1 MLDVSLGSMRTTIYV
16 LWSLVP
22 LFFLLTWLWGV
33 LERLGKEEKRGSS
46 LDAFKQF
53 FFVLLCVLVCIAID
67 QTVLADIV
75 SNIFADFLPLALF
88 QVILLPVVLYLGALV
103 IGPSKQILITKAPSP
118 TKPKKR
124 R

>member
-1 MLDVSLGSMRTTIYV
+1 MRTSIYV

-46 LDAFKQF
+46 IDAFKQF
-53 FFVLLCVLVCIAID
+53 LFVLFCVAVCIVID
-67 QTVLADIV
+67 QTILEDVVNSL
-75 SNIFADFLPLALF
+75 FADFLPLPVY
-88 QVILLPVVLYLGALV
+88 QVLLLPLILYLGALV
-103 IGPSKQILITKAPSP
+103 IGPSKQILISKAPSP